1 MTNRWLNA
9 FAERY
14 VSATKLSE
22 WSNLTEP
29 RATGR
34 QSVGPHLP
42 IMSTSAEPTCG
53 HSIALYELSTTVN
66 RQLNQSEID
75 AVFQKVK
82 GPLSDAGSHP
92 VPFDFRRPDR
102 IAKSQVQ
109 AIRML
114 HESFVRNLGSSLSA
128 YLRSYLTVN
137 LISVEQL
144 AYGEF
149 LEGLAAP
156 TYLVSLSLRPYDGS
170 ALIEMSPSLTF
181 PIIEIIL
188 GGKGHAGMNLKREV
202 TEIEQSLLETL
213 FRIILNDLKEAW
225 KPVTPIDFKFQ
236 AAATEPQML
245 QILAPNEAV
254 VSVSIEIRIGEISGT
269 LNLAIPSIN
278 IKMIGSKFDQQ
289 WSLRK
294 TEPTEAEQQ
303 RALDLIR
310 DAEVRMEARLQGP
323 KLRVRDLLDLKT
335 GDLLELDYRLDRL
348 LDCDVNGTTKFQGRV
363 VNSNQKKAFLVE
375 SMPEAR

>member
-1 MTNRWLNA
+1 MT
-9 FAERY
+9 
-14 VSATKLSE
+14 
-22 WSNLTEP
+22 
-29 RATGR
+29 
-34 QSVGPHLP
+34 
-42 IMSTSAEPTCG
+42 
-53 HSIALYELSTTVN
+53 
-66 RQLNQSEID
+66 RQLNQTEID

-82 GPLSDAGSHP
+82 GPLSDSEGHP

-170 ALIEMSPSLTF
+170 ALIEMSPSLIF

-188 GGKGHAGMNLKREV
+188 GGKGHAGANLKREV

-225 KPVTPIDFKFQ
+225 KAVTPIDFKFQ
-236 AAATEPQML
+236 AVATEPQML

-294 TEPTEAEQQ
+294 TEPTETEQR
-303 RALDLIR
+303 RASTLIR
-310 DAEVRMEARLQGP
+310 DAEVRLEARLQGP

-335 GDLLELDYRLDRL
+335 GDLLALDYRLDRL
-348 LDCDVNGTTKFQGRV
+348 LDCDINGTAKFQGRV
-363 VNSNQKKAFLVE
+363 VNSNQKKAFLIE
-375 SMPEAR
+375 SMPEVR